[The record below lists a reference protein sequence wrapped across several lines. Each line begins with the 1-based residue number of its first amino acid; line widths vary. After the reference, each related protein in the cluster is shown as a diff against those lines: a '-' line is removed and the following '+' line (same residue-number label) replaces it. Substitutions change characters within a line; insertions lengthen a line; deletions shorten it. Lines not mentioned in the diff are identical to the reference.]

1 MCVAEPVTKEAMSPL
16 TTIFLGWME
25 GEAPP
30 RPLGRDAVNM
40 SERMTEGYQTLTEKE
55 KQTLRLVVRG
65 YDAKS
70 MARYLGL
77 SIHTV
82 NERLRY
88 ARRKMEVSSSREA
101 ARILLDK
108 EGGGPK
114 PLGDKQLGEA
124 GTGPAVKHHDAP
136 DDGRKAGH
144 LLAWAIGGMVIMSLV
159 LATLLLSSPTHVA
172 TSANLSPQD
181 AASDASAAES
191 DVVQAA
197 RQWLVLVDEGRW
209 SDSWNA
215 TGQSFKQL
223 NTSDKWAS
231 VSEEVRPPL
240 GRVISRTANGQ
251 ESVPAP
257 PYGYQMVRF
266 RTNFANRPDASETL
280 TLAREGG
287 SWKVVGYRIG

>member
-1 MCVAEPVTKEAMSPL
+1 MCVAEPVTKETMSPL

-114 PLGDKQLGEA
+114 PL
-124 GTGPAVKHHDAP
+124 
-136 DDGRKAGH
+136 
-144 LLAWAIGGMVIMSLV
+144 
-159 LATLLLSSPTHVA
+159 
-172 TSANLSPQD
+172 
-181 AASDASAAES
+181 
-191 DVVQAA
+191 
-197 RQWLVLVDEGRW
+197 
-209 SDSWNA
+209 
-215 TGQSFKQL
+215 
-223 NTSDKWAS
+223 
-231 VSEEVRPPL
+231 
-240 GRVISRTANGQ
+240 
-251 ESVPAP
+251 
-257 PYGYQMVRF
+257 
-266 RTNFANRPDASETL
+266 
-280 TLAREGG
+280 
-287 SWKVVGYRIG
+287 